1 MKKIKEIIVV
11 EGKSDTALLKE
22 LFEVD
27 TIETHGLALDKKTL
41 ELKNYLNLN
50 KELMSWDFI
59 MLF

>member
-27 TIETHGLALDKKTL
+27 TIETHGLALDK
-41 ELKNYLNLN
+41 NIRIN
-50 KELMSWDFI
+50 
-59 MLF
+59 